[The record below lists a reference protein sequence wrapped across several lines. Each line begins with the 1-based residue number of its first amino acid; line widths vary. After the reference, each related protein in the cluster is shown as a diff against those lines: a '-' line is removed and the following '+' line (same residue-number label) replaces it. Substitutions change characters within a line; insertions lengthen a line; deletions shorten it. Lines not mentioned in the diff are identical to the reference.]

1 MLPLLLGIA
10 ITVIDQLTKLLVT
23 QRFYLYESI
32 PVVPGLFNLRYI
44 QNTGAAWGMFAGGHG
59 WLSALSVVVLVALV
73 VFQRSFFSHGL
84 VERIAFGLIIGGI
97 VGNFIDRVRLNYV
110 IDFLD
115 FHWGRHHFPAF
126 NVADAAICCGVGLY
140 MLTQILLARR
150 QREEA
155 LRAGVAR

>member
-10 ITVIDQLTKLLVT
+10 ITLIDQLTKHLVT
-23 QRFYLYESI
+23 QRFYLYESV
-32 PVVPGLFNLRYI
+32 PVVPGFFNLRYI

-59 WLSALSVVVLVALV
+59 WLSALSVVVLLALV
-73 VFQRSFFSHGL
+73 IFQRSFFSRSL
-84 VERIAFGLIIGGI
+84 ADRVAFGLIIGGI

-140 MLTQILLARR
+140 MLMQILLARR
-150 QREEA
+150 QRDEA
-155 LRAGVAR
+155 SAAGAAR